1 MSIHDPDYDYLL
13 RTNIER
19 VFSERDPAKRARVIA
34 EIYTDEPLLLEP
46 NDIVRGRDN
55 ISQTVDKLLER
66 FGPDFAFVPVGQANG
81 HHGLGHLT
89 WHAGPKSGHIAV
101 IGADVAEIV
110 DGRIARLWVL
120 LDSPS

>member
-1 MSIHDPDYDYLL
+1 MSAHESDYDHLL

-19 VFSERDPAKRARVIA
+19 VFSERDPAKRARGIA

-46 NDIVRGRDN
+46 NDVVRGRDN
-55 ISQTVDKLLER
+55 ISQTVDKLLEQ
-66 FGPDFAFVPVGQANG
+66 FGPDFTFVPVGQANG
-81 HHGLGHLT
+81 HHGLGRLT
-89 WHAGPKSGHIAV
+89 WHAGPENGPIAV
-101 IGADVAEIV
+101 TGADVAEIV